1 MLEWEV
7 KSSGG
12 FVEFAVGDKVVYP
25 SQGVSVVER
34 IGEEELAGQM
44 MRCYHLRLLSTSSKV
59 MVPVVN
65 SERVGLRPLSDPDV
79 VQQALAR
86 LKGRDADRE
95 HDWKDRYRANLDRIK
110 TGDLDEIVDV
120 LLCLAEVASR
130 KTLSFRERKMFDHA
144 RQLLA
149 HEVAEVDDR
158 DVEVVDQEIDDMVQ
172 KRVAERS
179 AGE

>member
-1 MLEWEV
+1 ME
-7 KSSGG
+7 
-12 FVEFAVGDKVVYP
+12 FVVGDKVVYP
-25 SQGVSVVER
+25 SQGVSVVES
-34 IGEEELAGQM
+34 IADEVLAGQK

-59 MVPVVN
+59 MVPVGN
-65 SERVGLRPLSDPDV
+65 SERVGLRPLSEPTV
-79 VQQALAR
+79 VDRALSR
-86 LKGRDADRE
+86 LQGRDADRE

-149 HEVAEVDDR
+149 HEVAEVTNRELD
-158 DVEVVDQEIDDMVQ
+158 VVDGEIEDMIQ
-172 KRVAERS
+172 KRVDENS
-179 AGE
+179 HGE